1 MKVTVVGNG
10 YVGTVTATSFAWLGN
25 EIVGLEDSWL
35 RAEQLAAGE
44 LPFYE
49 PGLSELLTETLATG
63 RLTFTA
69 NAEVALRETDV
80 VFLCVGTPPGKDG
93 LPDLRQL
100 QQAAETLRPYLRN
113 GLVVVNKSTVPPGSG
128 DMVRSILAGS
138 GSGASVEFS
147 VMSNPEFLREGSAI
161 ENFLSPDR
169 IVLGGDQMGIERLTE
184 LYRPILEQS
193 FPGAEPTRRPSLFTM
208 DLVSAEIAKYAANAF
223 LATKISFANEVA
235 NLCELTGADV
245 RQVLPAVGADGRI
258 GPSFLGAGLGWGGSC
273 FPKDIAALMAIGR
286 DGGYGSPILSAA
298 VEVNEARRESIV
310 ARLDAELGGLQGKR
324 IALLGLAFKAGTDDL
339 REAPSLDLAR
349 RLIGRGATVAA
360 WDPVV
365 KQLPADVG
373 AVRVAPDG
381 YEAADGADA
390 VIVVTEWPEFAKLDF
405 SVLAGRMR
413 GSLVLDGRNHLD
425 PTALAEAGLR
435 LVGVGWGR

>member
-10 YVGTVTATSFAWLGN
+10 YVGSVTATCFAWLGN
-25 EIVGLEDSWL
+25 DVVGLEDSWL

-63 RLTFTA
+63 RLRFTS
-69 NAEVALRETDV
+69 NPEVALAETDV
-80 VFLCVGTPPGKDG
+80 VFLCVGTPPRKDG

-100 QQAAETLRPYLRN
+100 EQAAETLRSFVRD

-128 DMVRSILAGS
+128 DMVRSILAGP
-138 GSGASVEFS
+138 GSDPTARFS

-161 ENFLSPDR
+161 EDFLIPDR

-184 LYRPILEQS
+184 LYKPILRQS
-193 FPGAEPTRRPSLFTM
+193 FPGADAARRPSLFST

-245 RQVLPAVGADGRI
+245 RQVLPAVGADRRI

-273 FPKDIAALMAIGR
+273 FPKDIAALMAVGR
-286 DGGYGSPILSAA
+286 DGGYGSPLLSAA
-298 VEVNEARRESIV
+298 VEVNEARRESVV
-310 ARLDAELGGLQGKR
+310 ARLDRELGGLEGKR
-324 IALLGLAFKAGTDDL
+324 IALLGLSFKAGTDDL

-349 RLIGRGATVAA
+349 RLLDRGATVVA

-365 KQLPADVG
+365 KQLPPHLE
-373 AVRVAPDG
+373 AVRIAPDG
-381 YEAADGADA
+381 YEAADGAEA
-390 VIVVTEWPEFAKLDF
+390 VVVVTEWPEFADLDF

-413 GSLVLDGRNHLD
+413 GSLVLDGRNHLN
-425 PTALAEAGLR
+425 PTPLVEAGLR